1 MNNRDQRFKHNTIL
15 FKHVT
20 DFLGDMPDDAG
31 VSHEN
36 SGFLFTHRQ
45 HHRQV
50 ASAVRVFA
58 LTGERR

>member
-1 MNNRDQRFKHNTIL
+1 MNSRDQRFKHNAIL

-20 DFLGDMPDDAG
+20 DFLGDMPDITG

-36 SGFLFTHRQ
+36 SAFSSAYWQ
-45 HHRQV
+45 HHRQA